1 MCMPRKRGILCT
13 KTYHHVSNKTR
24 NRANRTGRHR
34 VLKLKS
40 ALICFFL
47 LLALAP
53 LSTFAELVNDGLDA
67 YNEGDFERAFDLW
80 KAAARQEDPVGQ
92 YNLAVLY
99 YNGEGVNQD
108 LLQAY
113 KWFRKSAEL
122 GYADA
127 QYDLGLMY
135 LDGEGTAKDPKTGI
149 EWMKKSAEQNHADAQ
164 FELAKAYQGGVGIE
178 QNLAEAI
185 KWYNKAKENGQE
197 DAPAQITQVYK
208 DLFPSAPKGW
218 SAEEVSVKRIP
229 VNNPLVN
236 MFGTV
241 YSLEL
246 ERIYVKDSSGE
257 RVSILYGSN
266 QFEIDA
272 LNDIVHVNPDEA
284 DAETLEAQAAIEQEN
299 ITPWKYAGNKGMRFS
314 NKEGGLLGSI
324 IVLKGS
330 VIIGVG
336 HPNEKVMQEK
346 HVPFFLKKIDI
357 RQVSE
362 ALQAV
367 E

>member
-1 MCMPRKRGILCT
+1 M
-13 KTYHHVSNKTR
+13 
-24 NRANRTGRHR
+24 
-34 VLKLKS
+34 LKLKS

-47 LLALAP
+47 FLMLAP
-53 LSTFAELVNDGLDA
+53 ASVFAELVNDGLDA

-80 KAAARQEDPVGQ
+80 KAAARQDDPVGQ

-99 YNGEGVNQD
+99 YNGEGVNKD
-108 LLQAY
+108 LLQAH

-135 LDGEGTAKDPKTGI
+135 LDGEGTAQDPKTGI
-149 EWMKKSAEQNHADAQ
+149 EWMMKSAEQDHAEAQ
-164 FELAKAYQGGVGIE
+164 FELAKAYQSGVGIE

-197 DAPAQITQVYK
+197 DAPAQITKAYE

-218 SAEEVSVKRIP
+218 SAKAVSVKYIP
-229 VNNPLVN
+229 VDNPLLNV
-236 MFGTV
+236 FGTV

-246 ERIYVKDSSGE
+246 ERIYEKDAGGD

-272 LNDIVHVNPDEA
+272 LNDIVHADPDEA
-284 DAETLEAQAAIEQEN
+284 DTETLEAQAAIREEN
-299 ITPWKYAGNKGMRFS
+299 ITPWKYAGNKGMRFT
-314 NKEGGLLGSI
+314 NKQGDLLGSI
-324 IVLKGS
+324 IVLEGS

-336 HPNEKVMQEK
+336 HPDEKAMREK
-346 HVPFFLKKIDI
+346 HTRLFFKNIDI
-357 RQVSE
+357 RQVGK